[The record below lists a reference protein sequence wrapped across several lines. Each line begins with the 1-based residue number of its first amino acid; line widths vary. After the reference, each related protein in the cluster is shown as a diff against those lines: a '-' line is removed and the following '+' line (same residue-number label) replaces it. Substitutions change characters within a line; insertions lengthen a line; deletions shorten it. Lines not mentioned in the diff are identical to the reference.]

1 MYLGFSFIQ
10 VFVPTSKPAVSVP
23 HSEQFLDSSPGQY
36 ELKRFICCVLILAS
50 TAFHK
55 LSYNPLNKGQGGGE
69 AIATLFPT
77 MIGWTLYIDQRMP

>member
-1 MYLGFSFIQ
+1 MYPGFSLIQ
-10 VFVPTSKPAVSVP
+10 VFVPTSKAAVSVP

-50 TAFHK
+50 TTFHK
-55 LSYNPLNKGQGGGE
+55 LSYNPLNKGQGGGGE

-77 MIGWTLYIDQRMP
+77 VLGSGGLC